1 MFGGQGCGCLQSLVR
16 LGLLGAAV
24 GGSLLSDG
32 ACAQAGAAQ
41 NDSLLRPYTL
51 ERSDVIDL
59 VGRGGETYSIF
70 ITWPE
75 GDPPSSG
82 WPVLYVLDGEDNFAA
97 FAVAARR
104 LARAGARS
112 GIAPGIVVGIGAGP
126 LARRVRDYTPELP
139 DYRIPA
145 GKPAAGLETGGA
157 SP

>member
-1 MFGGQGCGCLQSLVR
+1 MRRRPPRPNRTATRVPYTTLYRS
-16 LGLLGAAV
+16 V
-24 GGSLLSDG
+24 GGSLLSDV
-32 ACAQAGAAQ
+32 AVAQAGAAQ

-126 LARRVRDYTPELP
+126 LARRVRDYTPALP
-139 DYRIPA
+139 DYRLSA
-145 GKPAAGLETGGA
+145 GKPAAGQIGRA
-157 SP
+157 

>member
-1 MFGGQGCGCLQSLVR
+1 MFFVYDTATTGIYTYVHTLSLHDA
-16 LGLLGAAV
+16 L
-24 GGSLLSDG
+24 
-32 ACAQAGAAQ
+32 
-41 NDSLLRPYTL
+41 P
-51 ERSDVIDL
+51 IP
-59 VGRGGETYSIF
+59 
-70 ITWPE
+70 WPE

-145 GKPAAGLETGGA
+145 GKPAAGLETDRK
-157 SP
+157 STRLNSSH